1 MSQAEIIKIQDII
14 NVYRQLKMKFVQFVS
29 HCEML
34 MSDGKLKDFESKGST
49 DAGIL
54 LSVMDTPV
62 VVKFS
67 QIISPEK
74 KPLGKV
80 DFIKQDEFDTE
91 KNELV
96 YTLYFNQLG
105 NILESISDTFSNRRI
120 FDEHDVPHVLLRFLQ
135 AFIRS
140 LHIKESAKDKK
151 EEMRN

>member
-14 NVYRQLKMKFVQFVS
+14 DVYRKLKMKFVQFVS
-29 HCEML
+29 HCEVL

-49 DAGIL
+49 DAGML

-135 AFIRS
+135 AFLRS

-151 EEMRN
+151 EEIRN

>member
-14 NVYRQLKMKFVQFVS
+14 DVYRQLKMKFVQFVS
-29 HCEML
+29 HCEVL
-34 MSDGKLKDFESKGST
+34 MSDGKLKDIESKGST
-49 DAGIL
+49 DAGML

-135 AFIRS
+135 AFIRT
-140 LHIKESAKDKK
+140 LHIKEATKDKK